1 MLRPVLG
8 AALLLV
14 GVASSACNTFKGT
27 RCSCTT
33 EGGTVEEIVTDG
45 SCAAVQES
53 NPGFTACTTVSQG
66 DIGPLGPTIAM
77 MDGPPERPLWQ
88 L

>member
-1 MLRPVLG
+1 MPRSVLG
-8 AALLLV
+8 PALV
-14 GVASSACNTFKGT
+14 VVALATSACNSFKGT
-27 RCSCTT
+27 RCSCAT
-33 EGGTVEEIVTDG
+33 EGGGTEEIVTDG
-45 SCAAVQES
+45 SCAAVQQS

-77 MDGPPERPLWQ
+77 MEGPPETPLWQ